1 MNINSRF
8 KGGEKYKDHPSIKMI
23 DENVSFESCFCFKET
38 RESDIEKEISNLN
51 SKKADTFGNILIKI
65 LEDSSNI
72 YYSILQ
78 AVREKCPN
86 TGFFLVRIF
95 LYSVRIQKNT
105 DQK

>member
-1 MNINSRF
+1 
-8 KGGEKYKDHPSIKMI
+8 MI
-23 DENVSFESCFCFKET
+23 DENVSFESCFSFKET